1 MFPAGDEFCN
11 TQFGNNNAYCQ
22 DNEISWLD
30 WGRLQTYQKIYQFF
44 RHMIGFR
51 KRHPAIQGTGKAA
64 VCGFPE
70 TSLHGRKPWKADYE
84 SDGGVVA
91 VMFAGYDPH
100 RNQDDI
106 VYLIINAFWEAAEVE
121 LPGLP
126 EGLAWQMEINTGA
139 EGEEYRDIPLII
151 GNSRV
156 LAGERSVLI
165 LTAEKSG
172 SRREAAKKSERN

>member
-1 MFPAGDEFCN
+1 
-11 TQFGNNNAYCQ
+11 
-22 DNEISWLD
+22 
-30 WGRLQTYQKIYQFF
+30 
-44 RHMIGFR
+44 
-51 KRHPAIQGTGKAA
+51 
-64 VCGFPE
+64 
-70 TSLHGRKPWKADYE
+70 
-84 SDGGVVA
+84 
-91 VMFAGYDPH
+91 MFAGYDPH

-156 LAGERSVLI
+156 AGGRTLRPDPDGRKERQQERS
-165 LTAEKSG
+165 S
-172 SRREAAKKSERN
+172 

>member
-1 MFPAGDEFCN
+1 
-11 TQFGNNNAYCQ
+11 
-22 DNEISWLD
+22 
-30 WGRLQTYQKIYQFF
+30 
-44 RHMIGFR
+44 
-51 KRHPAIQGTGKAA
+51 
-64 VCGFPE
+64 
-70 TSLHGRKPWKADYE
+70 
-84 SDGGVVA
+84 
-91 VMFAGYDPH
+91 MFAGYDPH

-106 VYLIINAFWEAAEVE
+106 VYLIVNAFWEAAEVE

>member
-1 MFPAGDEFCN
+1 NDEN
-11 TQFGNNNAYCQ
+11 DKYIYTNNLIRY
-22 DNEISWLD
+22 
-30 WGRLQTYQKIYQFF
+30 
-44 RHMIGFR
+44 
-51 KRHPAIQGTGKAA
+51 
-64 VCGFPE
+64 E
-70 TSLHGRKPWKADYE
+70 TNI
-84 SDGGVVA
+84 
-91 VMFAGYDPH
+91 
-100 RNQDDI
+100 NQEDTVHLI
-106 VYLIINAFWEAAEVE
+106 VNAFIEAAEVD

-126 EGLAWQMEINTGA
+126 EVLAWQMEINTGA

>member
-1 MFPAGDEFCN
+1 
-11 TQFGNNNAYCQ
+11 
-22 DNEISWLD
+22 
-30 WGRLQTYQKIYQFF
+30 
-44 RHMIGFR
+44 
-51 KRHPAIQGTGKAA
+51 
-64 VCGFPE
+64 
-70 TSLHGRKPWKADYE
+70 
-84 SDGGVVA
+84 
-91 VMFAGYDPH
+91 MFAGYDPH

-165 LTAEKSG
+165 LTAEKE
-172 SRREAAKKSERN
+172 RQQEKKQLRNQKEI